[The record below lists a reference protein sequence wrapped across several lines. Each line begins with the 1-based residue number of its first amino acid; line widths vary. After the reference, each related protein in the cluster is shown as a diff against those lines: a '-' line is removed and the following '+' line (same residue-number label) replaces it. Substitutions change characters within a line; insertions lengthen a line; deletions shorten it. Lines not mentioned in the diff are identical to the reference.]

1 MWGTVL
7 ALALWVA
14 TDPTRLVI
22 VVVLMS
28 RPRPRHNLLAYWLGG
43 VAAGIAPGL
52 GVFVL
57 LLVLRDSLPMAM
69 EDVRSTVAR
78 CTGGYFQI
86 AIGVLALLIAALV
99 SAGFPAR
106 QHAGVPTYGGAPPA
120 PVLQPTTPTAF
131 SRLTARVRH
140 ALQGGNP
147 LVAFVIGLVSTMPP
161 VDYLVVLIVIVS
173 SGAAIR
179 AQLSAVVMFTV
190 VVLALVEVSL
200 VSYLVMPA
208 KTQAAVLQLQ
218 NWALTQRRRILIVV
232 PAVAGILLVTA
243 GIGSI

>member
-1 MWGTVL
+1 
-7 ALALWVA
+7 
-14 TDPTRLVI
+14 
-22 VVVLMS
+22 
-28 RPRPRHNLLAYWLGG
+28 
-43 VAAGIAPGL
+43 
-52 GVFVL
+52 
-57 LLVLRDSLPMAM
+57 M

-78 CTGGYFQI
+78 FTGGYFQI

-99 SAGFPAR
+99 SAGFPAG
-106 QHAGVPTYGGAPPA
+106 QHAGAPMYGGAPSA
-120 PVLQPTTPTAF
+120 QVLQPTTPTAF

-190 VVLALVEVSL
+190 VVLALVEVPL

-208 KTQAAVLQLQ
+208 KTQTAVLQLQ
-218 NWALTQRRRILIVV
+218 NWAVTQRRRILIVV
-232 PAVAGILLVTA
+232 PAVAGVLLVTA